1 MKAVLV
7 VLSCGGIFYML
18 HKAVLCFESV
28 DEFVKCY
35 HSNEVVPFCSKALCE
50 VGINESRVD
59 GKNRGK
65 YLFM

>member
-1 MKAVLV
+1 
-7 VLSCGGIFYML
+7 ML